1 MVRFFEN
8 HSLKPHNTFG
18 VESTARYFFEFT
30 EVGDM
35 DNFFNSDIISED
47 IPFLV
52 LGGGSNILFVNDFEG
67 VVLHPN
73 IPGIKSIKEDRQH
86 IWLETGAGE
95 LWDDFVK
102 YCVSLDIGG
111 VENLSLIP
119 GSVGAA
125 PVQNIGAYGQ
135 EVANV
140 IELVKGYDL
149 DLKKIVEFSTGQC
162 EFAYRDSIFK
172 RKLKNRLIITSVV
185 FRLDK
190 YPEYN
195 LSYGQL
201 EKNVNSLGKQ
211 TLHNIRKA
219 VIEIRSSKLP
229 DVKQLCNAGSFFKNP
244 VVSGETAENIRSA
257 FPQMPCYSVGSEKVK
272 LAAGWLIEMAGWKGY
287 REKDA
292 GVHEKQALVL
302 VNYGDATGKE
312 IFELSEKIRR
322 SVFEKFGITLEREV
336 NCV

>member
-1 MVRFFEN
+1 MVRFIEN

-18 VESTARYFFEFT
+18 VESTARYFYEFT
-30 EVGDM
+30 EVGDL
-35 DNFFNSDIISED
+35 DNFFESGLVSRDL
-47 IPFLV
+47 PLLV

-67 VVLHPN
+67 LVLHPN
-73 IPGIKSIKEDRQH
+73 IPGIKNIKEDRQY
-86 IWLETGAGE
+86 IWLESGAGE

-102 YCVSLDIGG
+102 YCIDLDLGG

-119 GSVGAA
+119 GTVGAA

-135 EVANV
+135 EVADV

-149 DLKKIVEFSTGQC
+149 DLKRIVEFSAGQC

-172 RKLKNRLIITSVV
+172 RNLKNRLIITSVV

-190 YPEYN
+190 FPEYN

-201 EKNVNSLGKQ
+201 EENVKLLGKP
-211 TLHNIRKA
+211 TLNNIRKA
-219 VIEIRSSKLP
+219 VIHIRSSKLP
-229 DVKQLCNAGSFFKNP
+229 DVKKLCNAGSFFKNP
-244 VVSGETAENIRSA
+244 VVNAETAEKISSA
-257 FPQMPCYSVGSEKVK
+257 FPKMPCYSVSSEKVK
-272 LAAGWLIEMAGWKGY
+272 LAAGWLIEKSGWKGY
-287 REKDA
+287 RKNDA
-292 GVHEKQALVL
+292 GIHDKQALVL
-302 VNYGDATGKE
+302 VNYGNATGKE

-336 NCV
+336 NCI

>member
-30 EVGDM
+30 EVVDL

-47 IPFLV
+47 LPFLV

-67 VVLHPN
+67 LVLHVN
-73 IPGIKSIKEDRQH
+73 IPGIINIKEDRQH

-102 YCVSLDIGG
+102 YCVDLDLGG

-135 EVANV
+135 EVADV
-140 IELVKGYDL
+140 IELVRGYDI
-149 DLKKIVEFSTGQC
+149 DLKKIVEFSVGQC

-172 RKLKNRLIITSVV
+172 RNFKNRLIITSVV

-201 EKNVNSLGKQ
+201 EENVNSLGKQ

-219 VIEIRSSKLP
+219 VTEIRSSKLP

-244 VVSGETAENIRSA
+244 VVSAETAEKIRSA
-257 FPQMPCYSVGSEKVK
+257 FPLMPCYSAGSEKVK
-272 LAAGWLIEMAGWKGY
+272 LAAGWLVEMAGWKGY

-302 VNYGDATGKE
+302 VNHGNATGKE
-312 IFELSEKIRR
+312 IFRLSEKIRR